1 MSKRSLD
8 ESRESQ
14 APEGDH
20 NGPLPIHDLLSPGDE
35 HDPTPPSGPTK
46 KPRNFIATVVCI
58 LSSSEVG
65 GTIML
70 NLGIGLRDLSLEEDE
85 MRRVPAEVWTVQV
98 PRSGVRVQ

>member
-20 NGPLPIHDLLSPGDE
+20 NGLLPIHDLLSPGDE
-35 HDPTPPSGPTK
+35 HDPTPPSGPAK

-58 LSSSEVG
+58 HSCVAVSRNMHADAL
-65 GTIML
+65 
-70 NLGIGLRDLSLEEDE
+70 LGVRDLSLEEDE
-85 MRRVPAEVWTVQV
+85 MR
-98 PRSGVRVQ
+98 